1 MKKLS
6 TVLMSFLVIINVLL
20 CFRVLQQ
27 NKQINL
33 FTSDNESKE
42 ELLMLISFILENSN
56 RQINPFQELKIE
68 GDTSTLRFLDLVT
81 QPKLFFY
88 YNELS
93 CDPCSDIEL
102 DKLDSI
108 SNIIGSEN
116 VFLLSKNSSFKDI
129 YLLRRINS
137 FRFRIAL
144 VDELINLPIS
154 NYPSNYYFVL
164 DSNYVIKL
172 FFVPVRKNQ
181 DLNELYYSQI
191 IKQFDKVPVGT

>member
-88 YNELS
+88 YNE
-93 CDPCSDIEL
+93 
-102 DKLDSI
+102 
-108 SNIIGSEN
+108 
-116 VFLLSKNSSFKDI
+116 FK
-129 YLLRRINS
+129 
-137 FRFRIAL
+137 FR
-144 VDELINLPIS
+144 
-154 NYPSNYYFVL
+154 
-164 DSNYVIKL
+164 K
-172 FFVPVRKNQ
+172 
-181 DLNELYYSQI
+181 
-191 IKQFDKVPVGT
+191 

>member
-81 QPKLFFY
+81 QPKLFFH

-137 FRFRIAL
+137 FRFRVAL

>member
-1 MKKLS
+1 M
-6 TVLMSFLVIINVLL
+6 
-20 CFRVLQQ
+20 Q
-27 NKQINL
+27 NLNTGVYTKYSID
-33 FTSDNESKE
+33 S
-42 ELLMLISFILENSN
+42 NSN

-137 FRFRIAL
+137 FRFRVAL

>member
-68 GDTSTLRFLDLVT
+68 GDTSTLRFFDLVT

>member
-68 GDTSTLRFLDLVT
+68 GDTSTLRFFDLVT

-116 VFLLSKNSSFKDI
+116 VFLLSENSSFKDI

-154 NYPSNYYFVL
+154 N
-164 DSNYVIKL
+164 
-172 FFVPVRKNQ
+172 
-181 DLNELYYSQI
+181 
-191 IKQFDKVPVGT
+191 

>member
-137 FRFRIAL
+137 FRFRVAL

>member
-116 VFLLSKNSSFKDI
+116 VFLLSENSSFKDI

>member
-68 GDTSTLRFLDLVT
+68 DDTSTLRFLDLVT

>member
-1 MKKLS
+1 MKRLS

-81 QPKLFFY
+81 QPILFFY

-137 FRFRIAL
+137 FRFRVAL

>member
-1 MKKLS
+1 LNTPSTFYRISKNSKKV
-6 TVLMSFLVIINVLL
+6 VLKPSCGNIANGQAAVNM
-20 CFRVLQQ
+20 CQTECLQ
-27 NKQINL
+27 
-33 FTSDNESKE
+33 
-42 ELLMLISFILENSN
+42 
-56 RQINPFQELKIE
+56 
-68 GDTSTLRFLDLVT
+68 
-81 QPKLFFY
+81 
-88 YNELS
+88 LS

-137 FRFRIAL
+137 FRFRVAL

>member
-68 GDTSTLRFLDLVT
+68 GDTSTLRFFDLVT

-116 VFLLSKNSSFKDI
+116 VFLLSENSSFKDI

-164 DSNYVIKL
+164 DSNYVIKH

>member
-1 MKKLS
+1 
-6 TVLMSFLVIINVLL
+6 
-20 CFRVLQQ
+20 
-27 NKQINL
+27 
-33 FTSDNESKE
+33 
-42 ELLMLISFILENSN
+42 
-56 RQINPFQELKIE
+56 
-68 GDTSTLRFLDLVT
+68 LRNFN
-81 QPKLFFY
+81 
-88 YNELS
+88 NELS

-137 FRFRIAL
+137 FRFRVAL